1 MTRSPFPAAPG
12 QVPRVEALPG
22 QWAALHEAA
31 ALVARL
37 AGAAAHDHAAALLT
51 QPCPEPIRRAAGW
64 RLGLIAQG
72 LADMAA
78 ILEGGIRALLVA
90 QARGGPVGPAAEA
103 LWDEFLSARAALLE
117 LAGRS

>member
-12 QVPRVEALPG
+12 LAPRVEALPG

-37 AGAAAHDHAAALLT
+37 AGAKAHGQATARLT
-51 QPCPEPIRRAAGW
+51 EPCPEPIRRAAGW
-64 RLGLIAQG
+64 RLAVIAQG

-78 ILEGGIRALLVA
+78 ILEGGIRALLVV

-103 LWDEFLSARAALLE
+103 LWDEFLTARAALLE
-117 LAGRS
+117 LAGRD